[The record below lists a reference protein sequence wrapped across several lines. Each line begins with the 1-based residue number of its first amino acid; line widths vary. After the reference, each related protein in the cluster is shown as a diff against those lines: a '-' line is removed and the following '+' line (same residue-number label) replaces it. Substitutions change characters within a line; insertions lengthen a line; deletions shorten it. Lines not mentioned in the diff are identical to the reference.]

1 MADGSGEVL
10 VNLKILSPSSEVESD
25 INLVDLPA
33 ATTNQDLRQRIR
45 NEIESRP
52 TVDRMRLIY
61 RGRVIM
67 RDTDTL
73 LDVFG
78 LNNVSHSTKFQVH
91 WLASLA
97 HKVLRLKNP

>member
-1 MADGSGEVL
+1 MADDDSEEVVL
-10 VNLKILSPSSEVESD
+10 NLKILSPSTEVQSD
-25 INLVDLPA
+25 ITLADLPA
-33 ATTNQDLRQRIR
+33 ATTIQELRERIR

-61 RGRVIM
+61 RGRVMM

-78 LNNVSHSTKFQVH
+78 LTNVRHPKDS
-91 WLASLA
+91 
-97 HKVLRLKNP
+97 